1 VGHSARHAAEE
12 IEFLGLED
20 LRFEADLVD
29 CGAHGLDEAEEQL
42 EFTGS
47 VELAI
52 AFGTDEEES
61 VGIAVGAEGEAK
73 IDFELV

>member
-1 VGHSARHAAEE
+1 MGHSARHATEE

-29 CGAHGLDEAEEQL
+29 CGAHRFDETEEQF
-42 EFTGS
+42 EFTGA

-61 VGIAVGAEGEAK
+61 VGIAV
-73 IDFELV
+73 